1 MPLLLRLLASVASGL
16 ALVFI
21 SAPANIHWLHWF
33 AFVPMIWATR
43 PGEGKRNALVAYA
56 GGCVAIFILYFWLIE
71 TIIRF
76 SSVPWILALLVHLI
90 FTAVFALPYALTFG
104 PLQRMRARLGLGWV
118 FAFPALWVTVEMIPA
133 LFPYYHGVS
142 QYRNPLTW
150 QLASVTGVTGLTY
163 LVWLTNAV
171 LAEVLFRRQEGRAPP
186 WGALAGSLALFLGN
200 LGFGQWRV
208 DRIEAELEQA
218 PVVRTAILQQ
228 NTTMEVRLN
237 ESIIDSVQSWVD
249 TTRGV
254 VDDKP
259 DLVIWPEGTIPF
271 NPDETRTARWLGGV
285 SPKDFFS
292 TMASGFGFHFLI
304 GGGTIEFLK
313 DDPDGRRYTSY
324 NSAYAFSRE
333 GELVDRYDKMVPL
346 PFGEYIPFS
355 STFPWLREL
364 IQGPGDF
371 RAGERPTVF
380 PARTAAGVD
389 YTYTVPIC
397 YEAILNG
404 PMWDL
409 YYGENTDP
417 VDLFVV
423 ITNDAWFGDTASP
436 HQHAMLTTVQAI
448 QFGRPMVRSAYT
460 GVSWIIE
467 PHGKIVGETEAFA
480 DVQRVEELRLGSVET
495 VYVRGGWVFPYLC
508 IFTTLGLFGWMRF
521 REPGSTESVDGST
534 PIAS

>member
-1 MPLLLRLLASVASGL
+1 MPLFLRLVASALSGL

-21 SAPANIHWLHWF
+21 SAPANLHWLHWF

-43 PGEGKRNALVAYA
+43 PGEGRRNALVAYA

-76 SSVPWILALLVHLI
+76 SSVPWVLALLVHLL
-90 FTAVFALPYALTFG
+90 FTGIFALPYALTFG
-104 PLQRMRARLGLGWV
+104 PLQALRRKLGLGWV
-118 FAFPALWVTVEMIPA
+118 VAFPALWVTVEMIPA

-150 QLASVTGVTGLTY
+150 QLASVTGVTGLTF
-163 LVWLTNAV
+163 LVWMSNAM
-171 LAEVLFRRQEGRAPP
+171 LAELVFRRQEGRPMP
-186 WGALAGSLALFLGN
+186 WGALGVVVALLAGN
-200 LGFGQWRV
+200 VGFGHWRHAAV
-208 DRIEAELEQA
+208 EAQLAAA

-228 NTTMEVRLN
+228 NTTMEIRLS
-237 ESIIDSVQSWVD
+237 ESIIDSTQSWVE
-249 TTRGV
+249 TTKGAL
-254 VDDKP
+254 DDQP
-259 DLVIWPEGTIPF
+259 DLIIWPEGTIPF
-271 NPDETRTARWLGGV
+271 NPDETRKARWLGNM
-285 SPKDFFS
+285 SPKEFFS
-292 TMASGFGFHFLI
+292 RFADKFDFHFLI
-304 GGGTIEFLK
+304 GGGSIERLE
-313 DDPDGRRYTSY
+313 DDVQGREWISY
-324 NSAYAFSRE
+324 NSAYAFSRD

-346 PFGEYIPFS
+346 PFGEYIPFAD
-355 STFPWLREL
+355 TFPWLRQL

-389 YTYTVPIC
+389 YRYTVPIC

-409 YYGENTDP
+409 YYGENNDP

-460 GVSWIIE
+460 GVSWIVE
-467 PHGKIVGETEAFA
+467 PHGDIVGETVPFT

-495 VYVRGGWVFPYLC
+495 LYVRGGWVFPYLC
-508 IFTTLGLFGWMRF
+508 ILGTLGSFAWMR
-521 REPGSTESVDGST
+521 RRDGDAADPAPT
-534 PIAS
+534 A